1 MGRAGST
8 DVGCAME
15 SRRRT
20 GSVLAAVLAAISAL
34 AVLVAGGAS
43 PATAAGTVPSTVT
56 VTSTVNPSVYGQ
68 TINVTAKVTGGSGT
82 PTGSV
87 TFVDGSTTKSKT
99 LDASGVGTWS
109 TSFSVGTHSITAS
122 YAGDPVYAASTSA
135 PYAQVSNQTPTS
147 TTLTPSANPVAFGSP
162 VTLTAFVA
170 ASAPGNGSPSSGSVK
185 FYDGATQIGSGT
197 PSSGT
202 VTLVVSNLTAGTH
215 NLTASFGGST
225 SYLASTSTVLP
236 LVVGTTAT
244 TTTLVASANPAP
256 LGASVTFTAAVAAGA
271 GTPTGT
277 VTFLDG
283 TTTLGTGTLAS
294 GQAGIT
300 VPDLA
305 VGSHAVTAVYAGA
318 GGFSG
323 STSAVLNEQIDAGPT
338 TTTLSASPNPAAP
351 GATVTLTATVAG
363 GSGSPTGTVTFL
375 DGATVLGTGTLS
387 AGQATLATSAL
398 TVGDHALSA
407 QYGGSPVDAASTSAT
422 VTETVATLSASATTL
437 AAAPNPAAL
446 GAPVTLTATVS
457 GSSGTPTGTVTFRD
471 GATVLGTGTLAAGQA
486 SLVTSALAGGTHPLT
501 AAYGGDATYAP
512 STSSTA
518 TETITVPA
526 TSTTLTASPNP
537 ATAGSAVTLTA
548 NVTST
553 GGTPTG
559 PVTFLDGTTTL
570 GTANLSGGQA
580 TLAVSTLAAGTHP
593 LTASYAATAGF
604 GASVSPVVSET
615 VNAGNVLYVNNVGTC
630 ADSGTGAGTAA
641 KPFCTIGAAS
651 KKATAGYT
659 VVVAAGTYRESVTV
673 ANSGTAAAPITFTAA
688 AGATVT
694 LTGGTYGFTMSSKS
708 WIVLRGFT
716 VTATVSSGI
725 NVSGGTNV
733 TIDGNHVTA
742 VGQPVSGKTAVG
754 IKLSSTTQALVVN
767 NTTDHNSDAG
777 VYMTGSNSNTIRNN
791 VSYANARGYTRAAA
805 GFDVR
810 NGTGNQIYRNVSH
823 DNEDS
828 GFNAWTGTS
837 YGSNAFFDNVAYSN
851 GDHGIDVHNATDAR
865 VIANTIVGNYDS
877 GIEATTSAGTLLA
890 NNVSINNGIN
900 SARTSGNIRIDKGS
914 VATTT
919 VNDDLVY
926 LRVPG
931 VMVDWNGVKYSSLAA
946 FRTATGQESRG
957 IEADPRF
964 AASADFHLLAGSPA
978 IDSAN
983 SGAPN
988 QPATDFD
995 GNARVDDPATANTGI
1010 GPIAYA
1016 DRGAFEY
1023 RP

>member
-1 MGRAGST
+1 M
-8 DVGCAME
+8 D

-20 GSVLAAVLAAISAL
+20 GSVLAAVLAAICAL
-34 AVLVAGGAS
+34 AVVVAGGGT

-87 TFVDGSTTKSKT
+87 TFVDGSTSKSKT

-109 TSFSVGTHSITAS
+109 TSFSVGTHSITAT
-122 YAGDPVYAASTSA
+122 YAGDSVYAASTSA
-135 PYAQVSNQTPTS
+135 AYPQVSNQTATS

-170 ASAPGNGSPSSGSVK
+170 ASAPGSGSPSSGSVK

-202 VTLVVSNLTAGTH
+202 VSLVVSNLTAGTH

-236 LVVGTTAT
+236 LVVGSTAT
-244 TTTLVASANPAP
+244 TTTLIASANPAP
-256 LGASVTFTAAVAAGA
+256 FGASVTFTAAVAAGA
-271 GTPTGT
+271 GTPTGP

-283 TTTLGTGTLAS
+283 ATTLGAATLAG

-300 VPDLA
+300 VSNLA
-305 VGSHAVTAVYAGA
+305 VGNHPVTAVYAGA
-318 GGFSG
+318 GGFAG
-323 STSAVLNEQIDAGPT
+323 STSAVLTEEIDAGPT
-338 TTTLSASPNPAAP
+338 TTTLTATPNPAAP
-351 GATVTLTATVAG
+351 GAPVTLTASVTG
-363 GSGSPTGTVTFL
+363 GSGSPSGTVTFL
-375 DGATVLGTGTLS
+375 DGVTPLGTATVAG
-387 AGQATLATSAL
+387 GQATLTTSTL
-398 TVGDHALSA
+398 VVGDHSLTA
-407 QYGGSPVDAASTSAT
+407 QYGGSAVDGASTSAP
-422 VTETVATLSASATTL
+422 VVESVVTLSASTTVL
-437 AAAPNPAAL
+437 GAGPNPAAL

-457 GSSGTPTGTVTFRD
+457 GASGTPSGTVTFRD
-471 GATVLGTGTLAAGQA
+471 GATVLGSGTLAAGQA
-486 SLVTSALAGGTHPLT
+486 TLVTSALTGGSHPLT
-501 AAYGGDATYAP
+501 AAYGGDTTYAP
-512 STSSTA
+512 STSPTV
-518 TETITVPA
+518 TETVSVPA
-526 TSTTLTASPNP
+526 TSTALTASPNP
-537 ATAGSAVTLTA
+537 ANAGATVTLTA
-548 NVTST
+548 TVTSP
-553 GGTPTG
+553 GATPTG
-559 PVTFLDGTTTL
+559 TVTFLDGTSVL
-570 GTANLSGGQA
+570 GTATLSGGQA
-580 TLAVSTLAAGTHP
+580 SLGVSTLAAGTHP
-593 LTASYAATAGF
+593 LTASYAATAAF
-604 GASVSPVVSET
+604 GASVSPVVTET
-615 VNAGNVLYVNNVGTC
+615 VNAVSAGNVLSVNNASGC
-630 ADSGTGAGTAA
+630 SDSASGAGSAA
-641 KPFCTIGAAS
+641 KPFCTIGAAA

-659 VVVAAGTYRESVTV
+659 VSVAAGTYRESVTV
-673 ANSGTAAAPITFTAA
+673 ANSGTAAAPITFAA
-688 AGATVT
+688 APGATVT
-694 LTGGTYGFTMSSKS
+694 VTGGTYGFTMSSKS
-708 WIVLRGFT
+708 WIVIRGFT

-791 VSYANARGYTRAAA
+791 VSYSNARGYTRAAA

-828 GFNAWTGTS
+828 GFNAWTGTA

-865 VIANTIVGNYDS
+865 IIANTIVGNYDS
-877 GIEATTSAGTLLA
+877 GIEATTSTGTLLA

-919 VNDDLVY
+919 VNDDLVF

-964 AASADFHLLAGSPA
+964 AAAASADFHLLAGSPA

-995 GNARVDDPATANTGI
+995 GNGRVDDPATANTGI